1 MPDKTS
7 IIVPTYNE
15 AENIKTLIEG
25 LFQAA
30 KENEIELELVIVD
43 DNSPDN
49 TAEIAEE
56 LKDNYN
62 IIIVKRLKEKGLATA
77 VLKGFDTASNEVIG
91 VMDAD
96 LSHDP
101 KSFPLV
107 VSPILKGEAE
117 LTVGSRLIA
126 GGAIEDWGIDR
137 KIISGGA
144 KLLARPLTS
153 VKDPMSGFFFTKKTV
168 LERGALNPTG
178 YKILLEV
185 LVKCKPKNVVEVPIT
200 FKDREK
206 GESKLNAGVQINY
219 LKHLMRLY
227 SHKLGLI

>member
-1 MPDKTS
+1 M
-7 IIVPTYNE
+7 
-15 AENIKTLIEG
+15 
-25 LFQAA
+25 
-30 KENEIELELVIVD
+30 
-43 DNSPDN
+43 
-49 TAEIAEE
+49 
-56 LKDNYN
+56 
-62 IIIVKRLKEKGLATA
+62 
-77 VLKGFDTASNEVIG
+77 
-91 VMDAD
+91 
-96 LSHDP
+96 
-101 KSFPLV
+101 
-107 VSPILKGEAE
+107 
-117 LTVGSRLIA
+117 
-126 GGAIEDWGIDR
+126 
-137 KIISGGA
+137 
-144 KLLARPLTS
+144 TS